1 MNKKIIQTDSL
12 NQNQNKVKTEQ
23 KENNLPIQISPEISR
38 SRYSLG
44 NKLISDYK
52 NKITSLKN
60 TILVKK
66 SSNPINKTSKETEV
80 ASQGVNKKP
89 NVVLLPAKHQRVET
103 CEKVLT
109 TTENE
114 KSTLIPIPVAFIN
127 SKEVRQTNKS
137 VTKQRNTQIISGI
150 NDMRINHHKEKEDFG
165 HKNNNSFSNINSFFK
180 IDENRNKEN
189 QRSVP
194 DLSVDRKDARKNISN
209 KQPFL
214 EDVCVDKFVMR
225 KDIMEKDKKS
235 FLKNVLNTDSDDEH
249 LAKLENRVFTFDDQN
264 PTIPSLITPTKT
276 ITVNPK
282 VYEKEKNDL
291 INMYKLNKLQ
301 VITTGKENELKEIK
315 DRESGPS
322 DLFKTLTTKNKNSK
336 SIVRRIN
343 IEETS
348 SPKSTTLSA
357 NSNIVKDGR
366 RISEIPVI
374 TTESPAKHLNF
385 KFSKIEKDK
394 ERVIMKEFKFKET
407 DLEKIMNYETKI
419 NQTENDNFILAGN
432 NKPNEAEKYKKIIPI
447 NTEKKNQIKGKLIAN
462 KINKERLIN
471 KLSNDA
477 VSKNNTSNSAIT
489 VNCVNT
495 AITKDKNNIEPEAS
509 TPHSQT
515 PQKKN
520 IININSN
527 FNFNYN
533 HQININ
539 FLNGISNSNNNTKNL
554 QESKSTTNQCD
565 KLSSASDSRRSE
577 VLSSIM
583 KKNND
588 FNIIKADDNTSVKS
602 SCIGNLFGKKK
613 TAIDKL
619 VQNKNKVINKGS
631 AATKNNILKKK
642 IETPSFPNIKVDSA
656 FRDVVLNTQ
665 GNNEDHIVLEKSSEK
680 TIFNKLISSYNG
692 PISESRN
699 KDIPFINSN
708 AIQKI
713 AKKLSKKDVSSK
725 NVSKN
730 NLDSKGRKLLKSNSI
745 SAKNKSMINQN
756 QSIDADSLLD
766 EEKIFSSKQSTFI
779 IFKAFSHYSI
789 QTQK

>member
-1 MNKKIIQTDSL
+1 
-12 NQNQNKVKTEQ
+12 
-23 KENNLPIQISPEISR
+23 
-38 SRYSLG
+38 
-44 NKLISDYK
+44 
-52 NKITSLKN
+52 
-60 TILVKK
+60 
-66 SSNPINKTSKETEV
+66 
-80 ASQGVNKKP
+80 
-89 NVVLLPAKHQRVET
+89 
-103 CEKVLT
+103 
-109 TTENE
+109 
-114 KSTLIPIPVAFIN
+114 
-127 SKEVRQTNKS
+127 
-137 VTKQRNTQIISGI
+137 
-150 NDMRINHHKEKEDFG
+150 MRINHHKEKEDFK
-165 HKNNNSFSNINSFFK
+165 HKNNNSFSNLNSFY
-180 IDENRNKEN
+180 IIGGNRNKEN
-189 QRSVP
+189 QRSVQ
-194 DLSVDRKDARKNISN
+194 DLSVDRKEARKNISN

-214 EDVCVDKFVMR
+214 EDDCVDKFVMR

-235 FLKNVLNTDSDDEH
+235 FFKNVVLNTDSDDEH
-249 LAKLENRVFTFDDQN
+249 LPKLDNRVFRFDDQN
-264 PTIPSLITPTKT
+264 PTIPCLFTPTKT

-291 INMYKLNKLQ
+291 INMYKLNKPQ

-322 DLFKTLTTKNKNSK
+322 NLFKSLTTKIKNSK
-336 SIVRRIN
+336 SIVRTIN
-343 IEETS
+343 IEEMS

-357 NSNIVKDGR
+357 NSNNVKDGR
-366 RISEIPVI
+366 RVSEIPVI
-374 TTESPAKHLNF
+374 TTESPANHLKF
-385 KFSKIEKDK
+385 KSSKIE
-394 ERVIMKEFKFKET
+394 EI
-407 DLEKIMNYETKI
+407 
-419 NQTENDNFILAGN
+419 
-432 NKPNEAEKYKKIIPI
+432 
-447 NTEKKNQIKGKLIAN
+447 KNQIKGKLIAN
-462 KINKERLIN
+462 KINNERLIN
-471 KLSNDA
+471 KLSNNA
-477 VSKNNTSNSAIT
+477 VSKNNYSNSAIT
-489 VNCVNT
+489 MNCVNT

-515 PQKKN
+515 SQKKN

-539 FLNGISNSNNNTKNL
+539 FLNGISNSNNNTNNL
-554 QESKSTTNQCD
+554 QESKSTTSQCD
-565 KLSSASDSRRSE
+565 KLSSARDSRRSE
-577 VLSSIM
+577 VLSSI

-588 FNIIKADDNTSVKS
+588 FNIIKADDNTNVKS

-619 VQNKNKVINKGS
+619 VQNKNNVINKGS

-642 IETPSFPNIKVDSA
+642 IQTPSFANIKVDSS

-692 PISESRN
+692 PMSESRN
-699 KDIPFINSN
+699 MDIHFINSN

-713 AKKLSKKDVSSK
+713 TQKLSKKDVSSK

-779 IFKAFSHYSI
+779 IIKTFSHYSI